1 MTEKKYIKNTVI
13 LFVSMA
19 ITKIVGALFKIP
31 LANLLGGTGMGYFST
46 AYGLYS
52 PIFALTAAGIPTV
65 MIRITARNAAV
76 GNKQHALAV
85 RKYALILFTMIGLLG
100 SVAVAVFAKP
110 FAEHIACSPQSTLAI
125 VCISPAVM
133 LCCAASV
140 LRGYREGLSN
150 VMPSAA
156 ASVAEAVSRAVFG
169 LGISYSV
176 IFYAKNAFQ
185 SGKSVFGED
194 VSTLEQAFNA
204 ALPYAAAGAILAV
217 SISEL
222 CGLLSMIV
230 IERRYRG
237 GETLPPRCTYRCSSI
252 CIQLLKET
260 APIAASALVMNC
272 VSFVDLLTVT
282 RTLAASAARQ
292 PEYFNSAF
300 GNIYDSCGGLEGL
313 PNFMYGSYTG
323 IAMSLFMLIPSFAG
337 MTEKTAAPEIA
348 AAWERKDGEQLYD
361 KITMQLRAGS
371 LIACPAC
378 FGAAALAEP
387 ILMMLYKSR
396 AAEVSVSLNS
406 FIILCLGGIF
416 MVLSSAVFGIFQSI
430 NKAHVPLFLMTGS
443 VVIKLLLNPILIS
456 IPQLNI
462 SGAPLA
468 GMTGYIFMTVC
479 GSIMLNK
486 VLPKKI
492 SVFSAVRKPLVCGII
507 CGFSAFI
514 THSLLENR
522 IDPTVNVLFST
533 FAGAVIYV
541 ISLILSGVFRT
552 NGIIKQKN
560 AKNLKKPLA
569 NSRKIG

>member
-1 MTEKKYIKNTVI
+1 MQEKRYIKNTVI
-13 LFVSMA
+13 LFISMA

-65 MIRITARNAAV
+65 MMRITARYAAA
-76 GNKQHALAV
+76 GDRKYAFAV
-85 RKYALILFTMIGLLG
+85 RKVALVLFTAIGVAG
-100 SVAVAVFAKP
+100 SAAIIVFARF
-110 FAEHIACSPQSTLAI
+110 FAVNIACSPQSTLA
-125 VCISPAVM
+125 VMCISPAVM
-133 LCCAASV
+133 LCCTASV

-169 LGISYSV
+169 LGLSYSV
-176 IFYAKNAFQ
+176 IIYAKNAFQ
-185 SGKSVFGED
+185 NGKSVFGND

-222 CGLLSMIV
+222 CGLLAMIV
-230 IERRYRG
+230 IDRRYRKS
-237 GETLPPRCTYRCSSI
+237 EALPPRCDYCRRDI
-252 CIQLLKET
+252 CLQLMKET

-282 RTLAASAARQ
+282 RALSASVAKN
-292 PEYFNSAF
+292 PEYYSSAF
-300 GNIYDSCGGLEGL
+300 GNIFASCGGLEGL

-348 AAWERKDGEQLYD
+348 AAWERKDGELICD
-361 KITMQLRAGS
+361 KITMQLRAGA

-378 FGAAALAEP
+378 FGAAALAKP
-387 ILMMLYKSR
+387 IMSMLYRSR
-396 AAEVSVSLNS
+396 TAEVSVALNS
-406 FIILCLGGIF
+406 FIILCMGGIF
-416 MVLSSAVFGIFQSI
+416 MVTASAMFGIFQSI
-430 NKAHVPLFLMTGS
+430 NKAHIPLFLMMGS
-443 VVIKLLLNPILIS
+443 VAVKLLLNPLFIS

-468 GMTGYIFMTVC
+468 GTIGYIIMTVC
-479 GSIMLNK
+479 GGKLLND

-492 SVFSAVRKPLVCGII
+492 NILSAVYKPLVCGII
-507 CGFSAFI
+507 CGFSAYI
-514 THSLLENR
+514 TYSLLENR
-522 IDPTVNVLFST
+522 INPTLNVLFSVSV
-533 FAGAVIYV
+533 GAIVYL
-541 ISLILSGVFRT
+541 ISLILVGIFRK
-552 NGIIKQKN
+552 NGKITPKIQKN
-560 AKNLKKPLA
+560 FKNPLQ
-569 NSRKIG
+569 NLEK